1 MYMDCHVGTV
11 KTKKKNKKQETD
23 VVAKGA
29 GSALAACVLSNDH
42 GIMDC
47 EVLLCPVE
55 GQDRKQPVNKDPG
68 KAFKVT

>member
-1 MYMDCHVGTV
+1 M
-11 KTKKKNKKQETD
+11 
-23 VVAKGA
+23 AKGR
-29 GSALAACVLSNDH
+29 GRALAACVLSNDH